1 MCKEKNESID
11 GGSILCVKSLSGK
24 MLFSPLGQFIIESLL
39 IFSIQKIEFIWVW
52 DIDRRRRFALLI
64 FLLFFCVERKL
75 FSWKVKA
82 VQACKNVKRFTK
94 ATLDTRTKS
103 VVCLLLEN
111 SHPPDQG
118 FCFIAFI
125 IEFLFFHFC
134 LSFRFNVVHLFR
146 DKWFLLFTSFGL
158 NWTIK
163 PKANDWTNVSPISVY
178 VK

>member
-39 IFSIQKIEFIWVW
+39 IFSIQKIHLSLGHWQTKALRS
-52 DIDRRRRFALLI
+52 IDFSA
-64 FLLFFCVERKL
+64 FFFCVERKL

-111 SHPPDQG
+111 FHPPDQG